1 VIRPVVAALVPSA
14 GSAKIGAWHK
24 RLYNP
29 PILSVSNSGVA
40 APSLF
45 KLGFFTSDLTGHGIP
60 RVFYQANKMLGRL
73 FRLHAKQRSR
83 RRVEPEPQTE
93 WQSAKMPR
101 LQGSDC
107 KQCRSFYRDR
117 LMRWQVGM
125 IIAWAMA
132 MAPPAFAG
140 NDHGVSSTVSEEPPR
155 FDFALETAYLF
166 GAINPPADY
175 RISAN
180 FLTARIRWGD
190 YLDRRGF
197 FRGYN
202 QVYLS
207 FLAEPIIR
215 GIENHYFGMNL
226 GLRYNFVRPGSRIVP
241 YFSGGLGL
249 GLIDSQPERFGGQG
263 QDFTFNVLSAA
274 GLSYQFS
281 DRFSGQLGVLYQH
294 FSNAGQT
301 DPNPSLNLFGPQ
313 IGFTFS
319 F

>member
-1 VIRPVVAALVPSA
+1 QKSNRWKPASPM
-14 GSAKIGAWHK
+14 
-24 RLYNP
+24 
-29 PILSVSNSGVA
+29 SVTRA
-40 APSLF
+40 
-45 KLGFFTSDLTGHGIP
+45 
-60 RVFYQANKMLGRL
+60 
-73 FRLHAKQRSR
+73 
-83 RRVEPEPQTE
+83 
-93 WQSAKMPR
+93 
-101 LQGSDC
+101 DC
-107 KQCRSFYRDR
+107 KQCRSFYRHR
-117 LMRWQVGM
+117 LMRWRAGM
-125 IIAWAMA
+125 IIALAVAMGSLA
-132 MAPPAFAG
+132 SAG
-140 NDHGVSSTVSEEPPR
+140 TESSASSTVSEEPPR

-166 GAINPPADY
+166 GAVNPPANY
-175 RISAN
+175 EISAN
-180 FLTARIRWGD
+180 FLTARVRWGD
-190 YLDRRGF
+190 YLERAGF

-249 GLIDSQPERFGGQG
+249 GFIDSQPERFGGQG

-294 FSNAGQT
+294 LSNAGQT

-313 IGFTFS
+313 VGFTFS